1 MDVFP
6 PLLFSWSFVSA
17 HSRLREFRVRRTKN
31 GRSGYQQLS
40 GRLREAVLSVVRI
53 TGRQESKR
61 QAEEVLLG

>member
-17 HSRLREFRVRRTKN
+17 RDRLRGFRVRRTRD

-53 TGRQESKR
+53 TSRQESKR

>member
-17 HSRLREFRVRRTKN
+17 HGRLREFRVRRTKD

-40 GRLREAVLSVVRI
+40 GRLCEAVLPMVRNA
-53 TGRQESKR
+53 GRQKRER